1 MLYDEEF
8 ILLSDSRLIKD
19 SLFHTFSVINAFW
32 NNFLWLNYKVLI
44 MEKRI
49 IRLMLQLRQM
59 TSYRQKFKKLQIS
72 TVPSLYIIEIY
83 DVCH

>member
-19 SLFHTFSVINAFW
+19 SLFHTFSVIIAFW
-32 NNFLWLNYKVLI
+32 NNFLWFNNKVLI

-49 IRLMLQLRQM
+49 IRLMLQLRQR
-59 TSYRQKFKKLQIS
+59 TSCREKFKKLQIS
-72 TVPSLYIIEIY
+72 AVPSLYAMF
-83 DVCH
+83 CH